1 MTAHL
6 LSITSVAPLALR
18 VSFSDGSTAV
28 IDFDSILVGK
38 RLGPLRV
45 EDEFNKVI
53 VAPGGVALVWPNGA
67 AFSADVLYRWGDHL
81 AELRA
86 EARRGLKQELKDEWA
101 AVSYAQEVLEEC
113 GPFVSLA
120 EGARHGGMSL
130 STLSTA
136 VNDGRFPA
144 LRTATGLLVRLSAVD
159 KRVGL
164 HAGPGRPRKGRP
176 RRNVRQ
182 GSTTGS

>member
-1 MTAHL
+1 MTVYL
-6 LSITSVAPLALR
+6 RSISSVAPLALR
-18 VSFSDGSTAV
+18 VSFSDGSSAV

-45 EDEFNKVI
+45 EDEFNQVT
-53 VAPGGVALVWPNGA
+53 VAPGGTALVWPNGA
-67 AFSADVLYRWGDHL
+67 SFPADMLYRWGDHL
-81 AELRA
+81 TELRA

-101 AVSYAQEVLEEC
+101 AVRYAQEVLEEC

-176 RRNVRQ
+176 RRRTSQ
-182 GSTTGS
+182 ASTGS